1 MMFDY
6 DQLAAEYARNRQ
18 INPDVLRGL
27 IETGVVTPKS
37 QVVEV
42 GCGTGNYVI
51 ALAASTGCCAWGVE
65 PSAEM
70 LNHAQQRLSPVPF
83 QVGKAEAV
91 GLPSAAFD
99 LVFTVDVIHHVTDRP
114 AYFREAYRLLKPG
127 GRICTVTDSEAIIR
141 RRQPLSTY
149 FPETVEPELKRYPAL
164 TDLHTYM
171 AEAGFADIEEH
182 NVEFAYALTDIQPYR
197 ARAYSVLHL
206 IPDAAWQAGVRRLET
221 DLQQAGRIPAASLY
235 VLLWGQK

>member
-1 MMFDY
+1 MFDY

-18 INPDVLRGL
+18 INPEVMRALSEAGA
-27 IETGVVTPKS
+27 VTPKS
-37 QVVEV
+37 QVLEV
-42 GCGTGNYVI
+42 GCGTGNYI
-51 ALAASTGCCAWGVE
+51 MALAASTGCCAWGVE

-70 LNHAQQRLSPVPF
+70 LNHAQQRLSPVQF
-83 QVGKAEAV
+83 QPGQAERIN
-91 GLPSAAFD
+91 LPSSTFD

-114 AYFREAYRLLKPG
+114 AYFREVYRLLKPG
-127 GRICTVTDSEAIIR
+127 GRVCTVTDSEAIIR

-164 TDLHTYM
+164 ADLHTYM
-171 AEAGFADIEEH
+171 AEAGFAHIEEQ
-182 NVEFAYALTDIQPYR
+182 NIEFIYALTDIQPYR

-206 IPDAAWQAGVRRLET
+206 ITDAAWQAGLKRLEM
-221 DLQQAGRIPAASLY
+221 DLQRAGRIPAASLY